1 MIRLPQDACHEL
13 GALIDHLLTTVQLKQ
28 PLLAAKV
35 ACHRAKVIGR
45 GRLQPKDG
53 AHLVRNRA
61 GTAHTAHVNEPRS
74 VRIEPTDALRKTDRE
89 PRLAHP
95 PGPSRVRRRVVPNAP
110 RADGQECPPSHE
122 RRVLGRQCTL
132 ADPVTCTHP
141 SSTPKPR
148 RRPTHIVRAHPV
160 NRQMPRRNP
169 SAPNGPGSSSISSAQ
184 LDGPIARLER
194 AAARCHE
201 HHDHERG
208 QQAKSYSETLYRG
221 THHPLPHR

>member
-53 AHLVRNRA
+53 AHLVRNQA

-110 RADGQECPPSHE
+110 RADDRSVLRATNDEYSGGNAPSRIPSRALILLPPPNLGD
-122 RRVLGRQCTL
+122 VLL
-132 ADPVTCTHP
+132 ILSV
-141 SSTPKPR
+141 
-148 RRPTHIVRAHPV
+148 
-160 NRQMPRRNP
+160 
-169 SAPNGPGSSSISSAQ
+169 
-184 LDGPIARLER
+184 PI
-194 AAARCHE
+194 
-201 HHDHERG
+201 
-208 QQAKSYSETLYRG
+208 
-221 THHPLPHR
+221 P